1 MERDII
7 NQSAIAARGPSFC
20 GADNQEVGQYELCRH
35 QSMGIIIR
43 AVVAGATA
51 GAAVVGVC
59 VCRVRGRLYCCGGP
73 RMLSLVR
80 WSGGAR
86 DAACCFNMMHRLS
99 RRL

>member
-43 AVVAGATA
+43 AAVAGVAA
-51 GAAVVGVC
+51 GAAVVC
-59 VCRVRGRLYCCGGP
+59 V
-73 RMLSLVR
+73 S
-80 WSGGAR
+80 GAR
-86 DAACCFNMMHRLS
+86 AAGCIAVVDRVCYHLCAGAAGQEMLRVVLI
-99 RRL
+99 

>member
-43 AVVAGATA
+43 AVVVLLLLWCVLGVRSGAEAVLLWWTA
-51 GAAVVGVC
+51 YAITCALERRGKRCC
-59 VCRVRGRLYCCGGP
+59 VL
-73 RMLSLVR
+73 
-80 WSGGAR
+80 
-86 DAACCFNMMHRLS
+86 F
-99 RRL
+99 